1 MEIFRQKC
9 KILRCKIPEVPT
21 SSAIFNEG
29 AFKMLASTCQQTT
42 VHMTRNNFSIHEVS
56 INLYLNNIFV
66 GDVKITAFNGFS
78 PF

>member
-1 MEIFRQKC
+1 MRY
-9 KILRCKIPEVPT
+9 KIPEVPT

-56 INLYLNNIFV
+56 INLHLSKNIV
-66 GDVKITAFNGFS
+66 GDAKITAFNGFN
-78 PF
+78 PFL